1 LLIRN
6 YIHNFGFGELHKEAL
21 MIEAEDLLT
30 TTSGEAERWKNKYD
44 ELKSAYESLVG
55 GGHPGSQVTGTSSK
69 VVDSFP
75 EAGHQLL
82 KTVTSEV
89 EAVLFAL
96 DTNGIFTFSDGR
108 GLLKLGLKPG
118 EVVGQSALI
127 IYKDFPLV
135 VEALGK
141 SLKGEHVNVEGLM
154 VGNLEF
160 NMTLQP
166 ITGSDGT
173 LTGVVGLAIDITETK
188 KTERALSQSREKLF
202 ALMNN
207 IQGMVYSC
215 VNDHEW
221 TMKFVS
227 DGCAELTGYQPDDLI
242 ENKAVAFNDII
253 YPDDR
258 AMVWNTI
265 QESLSHDEPYDM
277 EYRILTKKGE
287 MKYVWERGRKLF
299 KPEDSGEFLEGFITD
314 ISEKKRIEEE
324 LRSNYMVLRMAG
336 KVARFGGWSADLSNN
351 LVFWSDE
358 VKQIHEMSGD
368 YKPDVSK
375 GISFYAPEWHE
386 KVLKVFTDCAERG
399 IPYDEEMEIITGK
412 GRRIWIRTVGE
423 PVYDKDGKIIRVDGS
438 FQDINEQKKAEEALK
453 RSELRL
459 KELNATKDKFFSI
472 IAHDLRSPF
481 NSFLGMTQIM
491 TTDLPSL
498 STTQLQEITI
508 SMSKSASNLHRLL
521 ENLLQWSQV
530 QNETMPFSPEPLNLS
545 DSLKFSLELM
555 AEAARIKEVSIE
567 AKIPGNLIVFAD
579 SNMLQTVL
587 RNLISNSVK
596 FTRKGGKV
604 SVSAR
609 SIDDR
614 SVAISVQDTGIGM
627 SEELADSLF
636 RIDVKSSRPGTEG
649 EPGTGLGLLLCREF
663 VEKHGGTIRADSREG
678 HGSTFTFILPG
689 IQ

>member
-1 LLIRN
+1 
-6 YIHNFGFGELHKEAL
+6 
-21 MIEAEDLLT
+21 MIEAGDLLEDPT
-30 TTSGEAERWKNKYD
+30 GESEIWKNRYH
-44 ELKSAYESLVG
+44 ELKRAYDSLVSG
-55 GGHPGSQVTGTSSK
+55 AHDGSQVTGTPRQA
-69 VVDSFP
+69 VDSFP

-96 DTNGIFTFSDGR
+96 DTKGIFTFSDGR
-108 GLLKLGLKPG
+108 GLSKLGLRPG
-118 EVVGQSALI
+118 EVVGQSALNL
-127 IYKDFPLV
+127 YKDFPLA
-135 VEALGK
+135 VEALEK
-141 SLKGEHVNVEGLM
+141 SLKGEHVSVEGLT
-154 VGNLEF
+154 VANVEF

-166 ITGSDGT
+166 VTGSDGT
-173 LTGVVGLAIDITETK
+173 LTGVVGLAIDITEAR

-242 ENKAVAFNDII
+242 DNKAIAFNDII

-258 AMVWNTI
+258 AMVWDTI
-265 QESLSHDEPYDM
+265 QKSLSHDNPYDM

-287 MKYVWERGRKLF
+287 IKHVWERGRKLF
-299 KPEDSGEFLEGFITD
+299 KPEDSGEYLEGFITD
-314 ISEKKRIEEE
+314 ISDKRRIEEE

-336 KVARFGGWSADLSNN
+336 KVARFGGWSVDLCNN

-358 VKQIHEMSGD
+358 VKQIHEVSGD
-368 YKPDVSK
+368 YAPDVNE

-386 KVLKVFTDCAERG
+386 KIIKVFTDCAERG

-423 PVYDKDGKIIRVDGS
+423 PVYGKDRKIIRVEGS
-438 FQDINEQKKAEEALK
+438 FQDISEQKKAGEALK

-491 TTDLPSL
+491 TTDLPNL

-508 SMSKSASNLHRLL
+508 CMSKSASNLHRLL

-530 QNETMPFSPEPLNLS
+530 QNETMPFRPEPICLA
-545 DSLKFSLELM
+545 DILKFSMELM
-555 AEAARIKEVSIE
+555 AETARIKEVTID
-567 AKIPGNLIVFAD
+567 AKIPENLMVFAD

-604 SVSAR
+604 AVSAR

-627 SEELADSLF
+627 SRELAEGLF

-663 VEKHGGTIRADSREG
+663 IEKHGGTIQAESLEG
-678 HGSTFTFILPG
+678 QGSTFTFTLPG

>member
-1 LLIRN
+1 L
-6 YIHNFGFGELHKEAL
+6 YQEAL
-21 MIEAEDLLT
+21 MNDTSDLIMDPP
-30 TTSGEAERWKNKYD
+30 GEVRPLEERYQALKKAYD
-44 ELKSAYESLVG
+44 SLVAANALNNAVRTAND
-55 GGHPGSQVTGTSSK
+55 PLRDLQVESI
-69 VVDSFP
+69 
-75 EAGHQLL
+75 ELL
-82 KTVTSEV
+82 KTVTSKV

-96 DTNGIFTFSDGR
+96 NSDGIFTFSDGR
-108 GLLKLGLKPG
+108 GLSKIGLRPG
-118 EVVGQSALI
+118 EVVGQSALM

-135 VEALGK
+135 VEALER
-141 SLKGEHVNVEGLM
+141 SLRGEHVTVEGLM
-154 VGNLEF
+154 VANLEF

-173 LTGVVGLAIDITETK
+173 LTGVVGLAIDITEAK
-188 KTERALSQSREKLF
+188 KTERALSQSRQKLF
-202 ALMNN
+202 ALMSN

-227 DGCAELTGYQPDDLI
+227 DGCVELTGYQPDDLI
-242 ENKAVAFNDII
+242 ENKAIAFNDII

-258 AMVWNTI
+258 TMVWDTI
-265 QESLSHDEPYDM
+265 QESLSHDKPYDM

-287 MKYVWERGRKLF
+287 IKYVWERGRKLF
-299 KPEDSGEFLEGFITD
+299 KPEDSGEYLEGFITD

-336 KVARFGGWSADLSNN
+336 KVARFGGWSVDLSNN

-358 VKQIHEMSGD
+358 VKQIHEITGD
-368 YKPDVSK
+368 YTPDVSE

-386 KVLKVFTDCAERG
+386 KVLKVFTDCVERG

-438 FQDINEQKKAEEALK
+438 FQDISEQKKAEEALK

-491 TTDLPSL
+491 TTDLPNL

-530 QNETMPFSPEPLNLS
+530 QHEAMPFSPEPLILS
-545 DSLKFSLELM
+545 DSLKFCLELM
-555 AEAARIKEVSIE
+555 AETARIKEVTIE
-567 AKIPGNLIVFAD
+567 AKVPGNLIVFAD
-579 SNMLQTVL
+579 INMLQTVL

-604 SVSAR
+604 AVSAR
-609 SIDDR
+609 SLDDR

-627 SEELADSLF
+627 SRELAEGLF
-636 RIDVKSSRPGTEG
+636 RIDVKSGRPGTEG

-663 VEKHGGTIRADSREG
+663 IEKHGGTIYAVSREG